1 MDTPG
6 LGPELLP
13 LGWATAVPKRARAPA
28 EHISD
33 LLPRGLPASPEVG
46 TTHRLLKSS
55 SHTEISHLAEEAK
68 MEERWGLGGGPVR
81 DNREDDKGPLGPP
94 GAAGEQEQL
103 KDERRG
109 SEASDWEKETE
120 VPLFKSAGR
129 SGKVRSLV
137 ISLLSGS
144 QFAGC
149 GGSCSTGD
157 ERLWFHKGASWTGR
171 LGVATEGI

>member
-103 KDERRG
+103 KDERQG
-109 SEASDWEKETE
+109 SE
-120 VPLFKSAGR
+120 VPRPAIGRRRLKSRCSSQRVGLGR
-129 SGKVRSLV
+129 SG
-137 ISLLSGS
+137 
-144 QFAGC
+144 
-149 GGSCSTGD
+149 
-157 ERLWFHKGASWTGR
+157 LW
-171 LGVATEGI
+171 